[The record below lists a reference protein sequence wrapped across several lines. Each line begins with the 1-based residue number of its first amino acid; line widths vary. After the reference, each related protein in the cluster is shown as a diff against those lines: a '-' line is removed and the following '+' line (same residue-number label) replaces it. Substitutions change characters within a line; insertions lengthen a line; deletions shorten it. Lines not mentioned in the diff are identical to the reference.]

1 MKIRRVFMLALIA
14 VTAWCANAPALGP
27 FTFVQLCDPQ
37 LGKAGYEHD
46 KTMLRLA
53 VRYINH
59 LNPAFVVCCGDLI
72 DSAKYAQ
79 AYEDFNEI
87 VAGLR
92 MPAHY
97 AIGNNDQA
105 DLFALY
111 IGADYHSFTHEG
123 YTFIVVNTMLWV
135 NYVPGTTETMDA
147 WLLSELQAA
156 SQQGSPVFVAGHHP
170 LPLKSG
176 EPGDDSPR
184 IPREKSTDVLALFEQ
199 YGVVAYLAGHLHMN
213 FESDYN
219 GIQLVTSGATCYTI
233 GDQPGFRLWRVEGE
247 RPFAHEFLHVADVYN
262 GRDTDRDGL
271 PDAVEDANFNG
282 LRDADET
289 DPYNA
294 DTDGDGISDGQ
305 ERAFGLDPLTPD
317 FGVSIPAMDYAGMA
331 LLCALIMACAFSKRL
346 NGLSSGAILL
356 SLNNRRDA
364 TRVCVFRRSGD

>member
-233 GDQPGFRLWRVEGE
+233 GDQPGFRLWREGE